1 MSEDSKDKKS
11 DDPDSWM
18 DDLDEEPEE
27 DASESVSATQIV
39 NDVTLKG
46 VPALKGMLAEMT
58 IIPVNATEEERDV
71 GYSNPSMLPLVGA
84 VIGMGLMIFIWI
96 ISIVE
101 DVTGAMVWPIFGLA
115 TIMASALIFK
125 FAFLADLMNFGGE
138 LFPKMSKGPVPLG
151 GIALAIFCIAA
162 TVAIYL
168 GLYAFAG
175 TQGMGLVVG
184 ITEVCVLNAMVCTR
198 AFVGDKINKTGVAM
212 STAITMVS
220 VIMITVVWMLLTG
233 NWDVMFIV
241 DAAAAGVISI
251 VGGFLI
257 GFLTNRVLGY
267 VPDTAAGASVE
278 LTRATLMG
286 VIMFLVMALRGRS
299 QPGPP
304 RHPNPF
310 HLHSGSPWPML
321 RASLPRAGGK

>member
-1 MSEDSKDKKS
+1 MSEDSKDRKS
-11 DDPDSWM
+11 DNLDSWM
-18 DDLDEEPEE
+18 DDLDDEQDEDSTEP
-27 DASESVSATQIV
+27 VSAAQIV
-39 NDVTLKG
+39 NDVTLKA
-46 VPALKGMLAEMT
+46 VPALKGMLAEKT
-58 IIPVNATEEERDV
+58 IIPVKATEEERDV

-96 ISIVE
+96 LSLIE
-101 DVTGAMVWPIFGLA
+101 DATGAMVWPIFGLA

-138 LFPKMSKGPVPLG
+138 LFPKMNKGSVPLG

-198 AFVGDKINKTGVAM
+198 AFVGSKINAGSVAM

-220 VIMITVVWMLLTG
+220 VIVITVVWMLLSG
-233 NWDVMFIV
+233 NWDIMFVV
-241 DAAAAGVISI
+241 DAAAAGVLSI

-257 GFLTNRVLGY
+257 GFITNRVLGY
-267 VPDTAAGASVE
+267 VPDTAAGAAVE

-286 VIMFLVMALRGRS
+286 VVMFLLMALRNRS
-299 QPGPP
+299 QPGPRP
-304 RHPNPF
+304 GIQTPSDSFLAHARNVPP
-310 HLHSGSPWPML
+310 
-321 RASLPRAGGK
+321 A